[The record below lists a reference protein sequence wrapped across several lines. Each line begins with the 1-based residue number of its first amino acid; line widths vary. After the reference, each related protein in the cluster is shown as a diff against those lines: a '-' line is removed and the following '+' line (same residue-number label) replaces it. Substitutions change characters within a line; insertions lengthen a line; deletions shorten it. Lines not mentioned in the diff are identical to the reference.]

1 MYALRAHSYLNPL
14 QLNSGVSVLP
24 ISMSR
29 KSWKAGL
36 TPEEFAKVRLDP
48 RLPPLLT
55 LARVANALS
64 LSHHSL
70 SMPMT
75 WQTPRIRK
83 QRTSGLLYAGAV
95 LFEGL
100 KVAEALKAHFGHLP
114 QYQNGFHPILADRD
128 VQRLRSGFLKP
139 LRDQFT
145 FHFDPKVPAKVL
157 RTNEE
162 TENVVFLSAKEENAG
177 GTYFDIAD
185 AISIQYLIG
194 DVSDDAEAH
203 ERLEEF
209 MVGTSN
215 LFNRFTIASQRLIPA
230 AFFELG
236 VRRL

>member
-1 MYALRAHSYLNPL
+1 MT
-14 QLNSGVSVLP
+14 
-24 ISMSR
+24 R

-36 TPEEFAKVRLDP
+36 TPDEYAKVRLDP

-70 SMPMT
+70 SMPLT
-75 WQTPRIRK
+75 WQTPRARK

-100 KVAEALKAHFGHLP
+100 KVVEALKAHFGHLP
-114 QYQNGFHPILADRD
+114 QYQNGFQPILADRD
-128 VQRLRSGFLKP
+128 VQHLRSGFLKT

-145 FHFDPKVPAKVL
+145 FHFDARVPAKVL
-157 RTNEE
+157 GNDGE
-162 TENVVFLSAKEENAG
+162 TDDVVFLSAKEENAG

-185 AISIQYLIG
+185 TLSIQYLIG
-194 DVSDDAEAH
+194 DVADDAEAQR
-203 ERLEEF
+203 RLEEF
-209 MVGTSN
+209 MVGTTS
-215 LFNRFTIASQRLIPA
+215 LFNRFTVAAQRVIPA

-236 VRRL
+236 VREL